1 MQFVKITIG
10 KSVSIHDVK
19 FYACTKAAP
28 IPAVVFGDD
37 KGETRLTSSR
47 HWDKHYAYFKTDA
60 APSDKVGYV
69 AITFE
74 EYTDLATK
82 KAVLKIEKAERPA
95 GYTKRL
101 TGYATRI
108 DGADVTA
115 EAQEAQAE
123 VDAGAA
129 PADATTAEVPPER
142 VEQPAEEQETQ
153 PTRPERRKN
162 KAH

>member
-1 MQFVKITIG
+1 MQFVKATIG
-10 KSVSIHDVK
+10 DSVSIHDVK
-19 FYACTKAAP
+19 FYTCTKAAP
-28 IPAVVFGDD
+28 IPATIFGNEQ
-37 KGETRLTSSR
+37 GETRLTSSR

-60 APSDKVGYV
+60 APSDKVGYI
-69 AITFE
+69 AITFD
-74 EYTDLATK
+74 EYTALATK
-82 KAVLKIEKAERPA
+82 KAVLKIEKTDKPT

-108 DGADVTA
+108 EGAEAVQ

-129 PADATTAEVPPER
+129 P
-142 VEQPAEEQETQ
+142 EQPTEPPKAEEEPK

-162 KAH
+162 KQEA